1 MSAFIELHIQRNRN
15 VKSSY
20 VPMLNYVSLVVV
32 IVVHY
37 VLDLQRSSMLTTNQ
51 DFHTQMW
58 HNELAQQAR
67 SEIGS
72 NLVQM

>member
-15 VKSSY
+15 FKSSY

-51 DFHTQMW
+51 DFYTQML
-58 HNELAQQAR
+58 HKELAQQAR
-67 SEIGS
+67 SKICS

>member
-20 VPMLNYVSLVVV
+20 VPMSNYVPLVVV
-32 IVVHY
+32 IVVDY
-37 VLDLQRSSMLTTNQ
+37 VIELQRSSMLTTNQ
-51 DFHTQMW
+51 YFHTQMLRKK
-58 HNELAQQAR
+58 LAQQAR
-67 SEIGS
+67 SKICS

>member
-37 VLDLQRSSMLTTNQ
+37 VLDLKRSSMLTTNQ
-51 DFHTQMW
+51 DFHTQML
-58 HNELAQQAR
+58 HKELAQQAR
-67 SEIGS
+67 SKIFS